1 MKGEGP
7 RPISTHIPRTFF
19 FIYSLLACPYPSPLT
34 APAAAPPVRA
44 ARRSATAT
52 SRASA
57 EWPGGLG
64 DRMGASRGGVGRDD
78 DATGRLGWVRIELT
92 SDGSER
98 GVLTASGILIASP
111 QMLYLQSCLR
121 SQTCLQKL
129 CNAGSACKNSCHIN
143 KHILMPIISMFD
155 RIFSKSSK

>member
-1 MKGEGP
+1 MKGEGL
-7 RPISTHIPRTFF
+7 RPVRTHIPRTFF
-19 FIYSLLACPYPSPLT
+19 FIYSLLARPYPSPLT

-52 SRASA
+52 SRAGA

-78 DATGRLGWVRIELT
+78 DATGRLGWVRIEFT

-98 GVLTASGILIASP
+98 AVDSFAQRVRDFDSKP
-111 QMLYLQSCLR
+111 QMLYLQSCLWR
-121 SQTCLQKL
+121 QICLQKL
-129 CNAGSACKNSCHIN
+129 CNAGSACKNSC
-143 KHILMPIISMFD
+143 LTLG
-155 RIFSKSSK
+155 